1 MRAMRLDVSSR
12 PPRDWRRRVAAGVRG
27 WRCRDGYR
35 MKERAAGVS
44 TRAWMA
50 KGIVD
55 MIGVVGLVMRI
66 CGVEGEDLSWR
77 RGLA

>member
-1 MRAMRLDVSSR
+1 MRAMRLDVRSR

-27 WRCRDGYR
+27 WRCKDGYK

-44 TRAWMA
+44 TSAWMT

-55 MIGVVGLVMRI
+55 MIEAVVLVIRN
-66 CGVEGEDLSWR
+66 V
-77 RGLA
+77 